1 MKSSENKSEKYV
13 IRIPDREER
22 EKAVSEEMI
31 ADFFPQN

>member
-13 IRIPDREER
+13 IRIPDKER